1 MDNTRFTGG
10 LFQRM
15 MAVAN
20 TMIAMFSGIAE
31 TAQKMVILGAI
42 MKVDVQIERDKQH
55 IKCHEQGSNLKY
67 LPFHGAKILFLD
79 VLCYIFL
86 FLQRKNNYLPIIT
99 T

>member
-1 MDNTRFTGG
+1 MDNLRFTGSH
-10 LFQRM
+10 FQRM
-15 MAVAN
+15 MAMAN
-20 TMIAMFSGIAE
+20 TMIAMLSGITE

-42 MKVDVQIERDKQH
+42 VKVDVQIERDKQH

-67 LPFHGAKILFLD
+67 LSFHGAKILFLD
-79 VLCYIFL
+79 VLCYNFL